1 MLAVFEGNI
10 FFSRW
15 NFAFYI
21 LLTILLKHPINILSA
36 CSARGCPYNIPA
48 TSYSYAHH
56 LSVCVLNFWFQ
67 HPTDHPNQH
76 PIIIPYRFRGGGA
89 RFPIIVDPASYH
101 IGYVHIQL
109 FNVQDGTC
117 RIFIKQN
124 HQIHV
129 YIRIYSFSYIDI
141 NRFTHPIA
149 MPLPSDCHPNVA
161 VPGLCRCI
169 LVYIYMRVYVYI
181 YIHFHIY
188 VLKHPTNIL
197 RSAWLVLL
205 FRGIYTHKCS
215 YVHMCIYTYK

>member
-1 MLAVFEGNI
+1 MFVDRDVKDVPSYFFGPPSYRVGCWPFLKAI

-101 IGYVHIQL
+101 IGYVHIQ
-109 FNVQDGTC
+109 
-117 RIFIKQN
+117 IFI
-124 HQIHV
+124 HIHIYRCV
-129 YIRIYSFSYIDI
+129 CIRTYKIFQMMLGFVLVSL
-141 NRFTHPIA
+141 
-149 MPLPSDCHPNVA
+149 LPSSCHPTIIA
-161 VPGLCRCI
+161 
-169 LVYIYMRVYVYI
+169 
-181 YIHFHIY
+181 
-188 VLKHPTNIL
+188 
-197 RSAWLVLL
+197 LL
-205 FRGIYTHKCS
+205 SWRNCYT
-215 YVHMCIYTYK
+215 